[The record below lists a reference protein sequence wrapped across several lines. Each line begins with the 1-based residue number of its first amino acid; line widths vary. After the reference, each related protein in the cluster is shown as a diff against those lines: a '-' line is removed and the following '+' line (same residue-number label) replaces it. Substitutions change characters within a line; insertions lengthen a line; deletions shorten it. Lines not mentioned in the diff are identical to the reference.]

1 MNKLEK
7 INSTFALGRT
17 ENLTQSSTELDLEQ
31 LVRQPKH
38 PASTHGALDARVL
51 VGKLLAWQNS
61 DDTDLFMDVG
71 GEKVSAQ
78 VAASCLLRVEA
89 GDWVH
94 AILAD
99 GVIWVLSVL
108 KKHSASSPSVR
119 HLDLGDAELHVS
131 AKTIRLHADQQI
143 AIQAPLLTQAATNR
157 QSHIDGTDSAR
168 VGNSIVHAESHLS
181 LHARSAMV
189 TAASLLKVDAAQI
202 HMG

>member
-1 MNKLEK
+1 MSSLETT
-7 INSTFALGRT
+7 NSACTPGRMPAPAP
-17 ENLTQSSTELDLEQ
+17 SSPEQDLKR
-31 LVRQPKH
+31 LVMQPKH
-38 PASTHGALDARVL
+38 PAPTLGTLDARVL
-51 VGKLLAWQNS
+51 VGTLVKTQDADGTGFW
-61 DDTDLFMDVG
+61 MDVG
-71 GEKVSAQ
+71 GEQLPVQ

-94 AILAD
+94 AVLAG
-99 GVIWVLSVL
+99 GVIWVLSIL
-108 KKHSASSPSVR
+108 KKHSTSNPAVS
-119 HLDLGDAELHVS
+119 HLDVGEAELHVS

-143 AIQAPLLTQAATNR
+143 GLCAPLLTQAATNR

-168 VGNSIVHAESHLS
+168 VGNSIVHAQSHLS